1 MELIS
6 KFHEGIHFI
15 LCVVDI
21 YSKYSWV
28 IPLKYKKR
36 ITITN
41 AFQKILDESSLKPNK
56 IWVDKGSEFYNK
68 SIKSWLEKN
77 VIEMYSTHNERKS
90 VVAERFIRTLKNKI
104 FKYMIS
110 VSKNVDELDDI
121 VNKYNTYYSTIKME
135 PVDVKPSTYV
145 DSSKEISYQDPKF
158 EIGDIV
164 IISKY

>member
-1 MELIS
+1 MIKDFRFLLCLID
-6 KFHEGIHFI
+6 
-15 LCVVDI
+15 V
-21 YSKYSWV
+21 YNKYAW
-28 IPLKYKKR
+28 IDPLKDKKG
-36 ITITN
+36 ITSIS
-41 AFQKILDESSLKPNK
+41 AFQKNLKESNRKLNK
-56 IWVDKGSEFYNK
+56 TWVDKCKKLYNRSMK
-68 SIKSWLEKN
+68 WWLEKN
-77 VIEMYSTHNERKS
+77 DIEMYSTHNERKS

>member
-1 MELIS
+1 MIKDFRFLLCLID
-6 KFHEGIHFI
+6 
-15 LCVVDI
+15 V
-21 YSKYSWV
+21 YNKYAW
-28 IPLKYKKR
+28 IDPLKNKKG
-36 ITITN
+36 ITSIS
-41 AFQKILDESSLKPNK
+41 AFQKNLKESNRKLNK
-56 IWVDKGSEFYNK
+56 TWVDKGKKLYNRSMK
-68 SIKSWLEKN
+68 WWLEKN
-77 VIEMYSTHNERKS
+77 DIEMYSTHNERKS

-158 EIGDIV
+158 EIGVIV

>member
-1 MELIS
+1 MIKDFRFLLCLID
-6 KFHEGIHFI
+6 
-15 LCVVDI
+15 V
-21 YSKYSWV
+21 YNKYAW
-28 IPLKYKKR
+28 IDPLKNKKG
-36 ITITN
+36 ITSIS
-41 AFQKILDESSLKPNK
+41 AFQKNLKESNRKLNK
-56 IWVDKGSEFYNK
+56 TWVDKGKKLYNRSMK
-68 SIKSWLEKN
+68 WWLEKN
-77 VIEMYSTHNERKS
+77 DIEMYSTHNERKS

-110 VSKNVDELDDI
+110 VLKNVDELDDI

>member
-1 MELIS
+1 
-6 KFHEGIHFI
+6 
-15 LCVVDI
+15 
-21 YSKYSWV
+21 
-28 IPLKYKKR
+28 
-36 ITITN
+36 
-41 AFQKILDESSLKPNK
+41 
-56 IWVDKGSEFYNK
+56 
-68 SIKSWLEKN
+68 
-77 VIEMYSTHNERKS
+77 MYSTHNERKS

-104 FKYMIS
+104 FNHMTAINQNIYFD
-110 VSKNVDELDDI
+110 VLDDI

>member
-1 MELIS
+1 MIKDFRFLLCLID
-6 KFHEGIHFI
+6 
-15 LCVVDI
+15 V
-21 YSKYSWV
+21 YNKYAW
-28 IPLKYKKR
+28 IDPLKDKKG
-36 ITITN
+36 ITSIS
-41 AFQKILDESSLKPNK
+41 AFQKNLKESNRKLNK
-56 IWVDKGSEFYNK
+56 TWVDKGKKLYNRSMK
-68 SIKSWLEKN
+68 WWLEKN
-77 VIEMYSTHNERKS
+77 DIEMYSTHNERKS

-110 VSKNVDELDDI
+110 VLKNVDELDDI